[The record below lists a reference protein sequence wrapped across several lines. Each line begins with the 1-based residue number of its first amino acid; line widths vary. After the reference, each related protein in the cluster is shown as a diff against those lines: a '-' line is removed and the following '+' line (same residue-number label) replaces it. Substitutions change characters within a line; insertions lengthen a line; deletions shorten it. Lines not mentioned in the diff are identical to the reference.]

1 MKKTILFGIFY
12 LMAVPSIFAGGILT
26 NANQS
31 AQYVRMLSRNASVQV
46 DAVYFNP
53 AGVVRMEDG
62 FHFALNNQ
70 SIFQTKT
77 IENRFPLLNTSIYK
91 GDVSVPVFP
100 TGFAV
105 YKKDQL
111 ALSFGFGPNSGG
123 GTAEYNTGLPSFETS
138 IAQIPLSLKASGI
151 ETDAYSADLYFN
163 GESVFWGGQLNM
175 SWAFNEVI
183 SAAVG
188 VRVILAGNDYQGH
201 IKGVSVIKDGES
213 ILVSDLMTG
222 LAAQASAGATAFSQQ
237 PANVQMPAAMAAQ
250 YGFPSGT
257 TFGQAAAVMSA
268 KAAQATAS
276 AASARDRQ
284 VDLKQKGTGFTPII
298 GLNIQPDEKLN
309 IGLKYEFKTKLEME
323 NHTEKDDLGVYP
335 DGDKFRNDLP
345 AIFTAGVDYKLLN
358 NLKISGSFNHY
369 FDQSANMEGK
379 EDEIDKNL
387 YELALGMEYQLTEKT
402 AVSAGIMHSETGVG
416 QGYQTDI
423 SYSLSSNTVGFG
435 MQFHI
440 NERFDL
446 DLGGL
451 FTVYKPS
458 DKEITYKN
466 GNKNLGTYKEIYSK
480 TNLDFA
486 IGLTYHLFN

>member
-1 MKKTILFGIFY
+1 MKKTILFGILY
-12 LMAVPSIFAGGILT
+12 LLAVPLIFAGGILT

-31 AQYVRMLSRNASVQV
+31 AQYVRMLSRNASMQV

-53 AGVVRMEDG
+53 AGVAKMKDG

-105 YKKDQL
+105 YKKDRL

-138 IAQIPLSLKASGI
+138 IAQIPLSLKEAGI
-151 ETDAYSADLYFN
+151 DVDAYSADLYFN
-163 GESVFWGGQLNM
+163 GESVFWGGQFNI
-175 SWAFNEVI
+175 SWSFSDVV
-183 SAAVG
+183 SGAVG

-201 IKGVSVIKDGES
+201 IKSVSVIKDGAS

-222 LAAQASAGATAFSQQ
+222 LAAQASAGATAFGNYS
-237 PANVQMPAAMAAQ
+237 ADATMPDEIAAQ

-257 TFGQAAAVMSA
+257 KFGVAAARMSA

-276 AASARDRQ
+276 AAAAQDRY

-298 GLNIQPDEKLN
+298 GLNIQPCEKLN
-309 IGLKYEFKTKLEME
+309 IGLKYEFKTRLEME

-345 AIFTAGVDYKLLN
+345 AIFTTGVDYRLLDN
-358 NLKISGSFNHY
+358 FKVSGSFSHY
-369 FDQSANMEGK
+369 FDQGVDWAGK
-379 EDEIDKNL
+379 EDEIEKNL

-458 DKEITYKN
+458 GKEITYMN
-466 GNKNLGTYKEIYSK
+466 GDKNLGTYKEIYSK
-480 TNLDFA
+480 TNLDFS
-486 IGLTYHLFN
+486 IGLTYHIFK

>member
-12 LMAVPSIFAGGILT
+12 LMAVPLIFAGGILT

-31 AQYVRMLSRNASVQV
+31 AQYVRMLSRNASMQA

-53 AGVVRMEDG
+53 AGVVKMKDG

-91 GDVSVPVFP
+91 GDVSVPAFP

-105 YKKDQL
+105 YKKDKL

-123 GTAEYNTGLPSFETS
+123 GTAEFNTGLPSFEVPLS
-138 IAQIPLSLKASGI
+138 QIPLGLAEAGI
-151 ETDAYSADLYFN
+151 DVDAYSADLYFN
-163 GESVFWGGQLNM
+163 GESIFWGGQFNM
-175 SWAFNEVI
+175 SWAFSDIVSGAI
-183 SAAVG
+183 G

-201 IKGVSVIKDGES
+201 IKSVSVIRDGAS

-222 LAAQASAGATAFSQQ
+222 LAAQASAGATAFGNYPSD
-237 PANVQMPAAMAAQ
+237 ATMPDAVASQ

-257 TFGQAAAVMSA
+257 TFGVAVATMSA
-268 KAAQATAS
+268 KAESASAS
-276 AASARDRQ
+276 AAAAADRY
-284 VDLKQKGTGFTPII
+284 VDLKQKGTGFTPVI
-298 GLNIQPDEKLN
+298 GLNIHPDDKLN
-309 IGLKYEFKTKLEME
+309 IGLKYEFKTKLEMT
-323 NHTEKDDLGVYP
+323 NHTDVDDLGVYP
-335 DGDKFRNDLP
+335 DGAKFRNDLP
-345 AIFTAGVDYKLLN
+345 AIFAAGIDYRILDD
-358 NLKISGSFNHY
+358 LKISGSFNHY
-369 FDQSANMEGK
+369 FDQGADWAGK

-416 QGYQTDI
+416 QGYQTDL

-440 NERFDL
+440 NDRFDL

-458 DKEITYKN
+458 DKEITY
-466 GNKNLGTYKEIYSK
+466 GDLGTYKEIYSK
-480 TNLDFA
+480 TNLDFS
-486 IGLTYHLFN
+486 IGLTYHIFK

>member
-1 MKKTILFGIFY
+1 MKKTILFGIFH
-12 LMAVPSIFAGGILT
+12 LMAVPLLFAGGILT

-31 AQYVRMLSRNASVQV
+31 AQYVRMLSRNASIQV

-53 AGVVRMEDG
+53 AGVVKLEDG

-77 IENRFPLLNTSIYK
+77 IENRFPLLNTSTYK

-100 TGFAV
+100 SGFAV
-105 YKKDQL
+105 YKRDKL

-138 IAQIPLSLKASGI
+138 IAQIPLNLREAGI
-151 ETDAYSADLYFN
+151 EADAYSADLYFN
-163 GESVFWGGQLNM
+163 GESVFWGGQFNL
-175 SWAFNEVI
+175 SWAFSDVV
-183 SAAVG
+183 SGAVG
-188 VRVILAGNDYQGH
+188 VRMILAGNDYQGH
-201 IKGVSVIKDGES
+201 IKRVSVITGGES
-213 ILVSDLMTG
+213 VLVKDLMTG
-222 LAAQASAGATAFSQQ
+222 LAAQASAGATAFGNY
-237 PANVQMPAAMAAQ
+237 PASAPMPDALAAQ
-250 YGFPSGT
+250 YGFPTGT
-257 TFGQAAAVMSA
+257 TFGVAASVMSG

-276 AASARDRQ
+276 AAAAADRY
-284 VDLKQKGTGFTPII
+284 VDLEQKGTGFTPII
-298 GLNIQPDEKLN
+298 GLDIQPSDKLN

-323 NHTEKDDLGVYP
+323 NHTEQDDLGVYP
-335 DGDKFRNDLP
+335 DGAKFRNDLP
-345 AIFTAGVDYKLLN
+345 AILTAGVDYKLLDN
-358 NLKISGSFNHY
+358 FRISGSFNHY
-369 FDQSANMEGK
+369 FDQGADWAGK

-387 YELALGMEYQLTEKT
+387 YELALGMEYQLTDKT
-402 AVSAGIMHSETGVG
+402 AVSAGVMHSETGVG

-423 SYSLSSNTVGFG
+423 GYSLSSNTVGFG

-440 NERFDL
+440 NDRFDL

-451 FTVYKPS
+451 FTVYRPS
-458 DKEITYKN
+458 GKEITYMN
-466 GNKNLGTYKEIYSK
+466 GDKNLGTYKEIYSK